1 MTEETRKLK
10 RVMGLPQSV
19 AMVAGIIIGAA
30 IFLQPSEM
38 TGKVPSVGGV
48 FLVWIVSG
56 ILTIFGALVCA
67 ELSSIYTRSGGVY
80 VYLKESYHPSVG
92 FLWGWAMFWSMHTG
106 IISAIALVFGRY
118 GCYFFDTE
126 NTAAPKAL
134 AIGVIILLSG
144 INYLGVKQGSTLQT
158 LFTAGKL
165 IAIAFIIVVGFTL
178 GSRVE
183 THFDM
188 TGLENQSV
196 TLKGFFFAWAAG
208 LFAYGGWHMVT
219 YNSEETVNPSQT
231 IPRALI
237 LGTLLVTACYIA
249 MNAVYMYVL
258 PLEQVAGSQRVAADA
273 AEVLVGYGGGAV
285 ISGLVMFSA
294 FGAINGI
301 ILCGPRVY
309 YAMAQDGLLFKWMA
323 DIHPRFQ
330 TPHRAII
337 LQGIWASMLVLL
349 FDYRKLFMGVVTTEW
364 IFFGFMALGLIILR
378 RRSGLKRD
386 YKMWGYP
393 VTVVLFI
400 LSSFAIVIAEL
411 IHEPRKTLFGLSI
424 VAVGLPVYFIWMR
437 LNRTKTQALKESEA

>member
-1 MTEETRKLK
+1 MTDETRKLK
-10 RVMGLPQSV
+10 RVMGLPHSV
-19 AMVAGIIIGAA
+19 AMVAGIIIGSA
-30 IFLQPSEM
+30 IFLQPSAM
-38 TGKVPSVGGV
+38 TSKVPSVGGV

-67 ELSSIYTRSGGVY
+67 ELASIYTRTGGVY

-106 IISAIALVFGRY
+106 IIAAIALVFGRY

-126 NTAAPKAL
+126 NPVATKAL

-165 IAIAFIIVVGFTL
+165 MAILLIIVLGFTL

-183 THFDM
+183 THFDT
-188 TGLENQSV
+188 TGLETQSV

-219 YNSEETVNPSQT
+219 YNSEETLNPSKT

-237 LGTLLVTACYIA
+237 LGTLLVTVCYIA
-249 MNAVYMYVL
+249 MNTVYMYVL
-258 PLEQVAGSQRVAADA
+258 PLKQVASSQRVAADA

-323 DIHPRFQ
+323 DIHPRFK

-337 LQGIWASMLVLL
+337 LQGIWASILVLL
-349 FDYRKLFMGVVTTEW
+349 FSYAELFMGVVTTEW
-364 IFFGFMALGLIILR
+364 IFFGLMGLGLFILR
-378 RRSGLKRD
+378 QRSGLKRD

-393 VTVVLFI
+393 VTPVLFI
-400 LSSFAIVIAEL
+400 LSSFAIVIAQL
-411 IHEPRKTLFGLSI
+411 VDKPQKTLIGLSI

-437 LNRTKTQALKESEA
+437 LNPPQAQDIKESNA